1 MLGELYLTDM
11 LSNIAWG
18 CDPHLFPSALPSESL
33 NAQWRNYHTSY
44 GFPPSDQIPEWER
57 CPQEKAALVGGCLGE
72 GIPSPL
78 GERGERRAGREAGCP
93 GAPGLA
99 REGAR
104 PGNKGGRWRTGSRE
118 RD

>member
-44 GFPPSDQIPEWER
+44 GFPTIGSDP
-57 CPQEKAALVGGCLGE
+57 
-72 GIPSPL
+72 
-78 GERGERRAGREAGCP
+78 
-93 GAPGLA
+93 
-99 REGAR
+99 
-104 PGNKGGRWRTGSRE
+104 
-118 RD
+118 